1 MDKTID
7 FTIRA
12 LKDLKRRDFVFDD
25 CPVLELVDILT
36 IQNPRNHCD
45 SYEKAYRVHQTILG
59 YVRDDNEK
67 ELRSFLRDA
76 IAGDKKTAERVER
89 WASIWV
95 TVYVSLAI

>member
-7 FTIRA
+7 LTIRA
-12 LKDLKRRDFVFDD
+12 LKDLERRDFVFDD
-25 CPVLELVDILT
+25 CPVLELIDILT

-45 SYEKAYRVHQTILG
+45 SYEKAYRVHQSILA
-59 YVRDDNEK
+59 YVRNDK
-67 ELRSFLRDA
+67 ENGLREFLRDA

-95 TVYVSLAI
+95 TVYVDLAI